1 MKEEIKKYKILEK
14 ILITFTIIIGI
25 ITVIDIFLPD
35 PIFMLDEASLAAIT
49 GLLTYLSSLVRKK
62 IEEIENGENKKIA
75 SKDIEE
81 ITSKVTETANAVSK
95 SRKRSK

>member
-1 MKEEIKKYKILEK
+1 MEDKIKKYKILEK
-14 ILITFTIIIGI
+14 VLITFTIIICI

-62 IEEIENGENKKIA
+62 IEEIENGENKKIE

>member
-14 ILITFTIIIGI
+14 VLITFTIIIGI

>member
-1 MKEEIKKYKILEK
+1 MEDKIKKYKILEK
-14 ILITFTIIIGI
+14 VLITFTIIIGI

-62 IEEIENGENKKIA
+62 IEEIENGENKKIE